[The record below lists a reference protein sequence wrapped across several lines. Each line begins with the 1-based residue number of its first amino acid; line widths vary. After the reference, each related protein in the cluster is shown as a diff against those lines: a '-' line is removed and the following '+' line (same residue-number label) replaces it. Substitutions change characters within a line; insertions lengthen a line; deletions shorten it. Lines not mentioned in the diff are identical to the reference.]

1 MTIVLCVTGS
11 VAAVETVKLAR
22 ELKRKGFQVKCF
34 MTDGACDIIN
44 PYALEFATGEKVITK
59 LTGNIEH
66 VKYADEDLIL
76 VAPATANVISKFAYK
91 IADNPINT
99 LLLTASGY
107 DTPIIFVPSMH
118 QSMYRAVEENIQKLK
133 NEGVVF
139 MEPKQEENK
148 AKFPSVDDIVLQAQ
162 KATSAGGLEDRHVLV
177 SAGGT
182 YENIDPIRG
191 ITNRSSGKMG
201 VELAKEA
208 FRRGAEVTMVTG
220 RVEVEIPKIFN
231 RIKVESSR
239 EMAKALE
246 ENLIDC
252 DVFIAAAA
260 VSDFTVAEIG
270 SVTEKGP
277 ITEYGSMAEKGSKI
291 SSASEATLKLK
302 PTPKIINQAKEH
314 NPALYL
320 VGFKAEY
327 NVSGHELAES
337 AKKRMRESGA
347 DLMVANDVAET
358 GAGFG
363 SDQNKVVLV
372 DDEIWDVPL
381 STKEEIAALVIGR
394 IVERI
399 I

>member
-59 LTGNIEH
+59 LTGDIEH
-66 VKYADEDLIL
+66 VKYADEELIL

-107 DTPIIFVPSMH
+107 NTPIVIAPSMH
-118 QSMYRAVEENIQKLK
+118 QSMYRAVDENIQKLK
-133 NEGVVF
+133 KEGVVF

-162 KATSAGGLEDRHVLV
+162 KATSAGGLEGRNVLV

-182 YENIDPIRG
+182 YEDIDPIRG

-208 FRRGAEVTMVTG
+208 FRRGADVTMITG
-220 RVEVEIPKIFN
+220 RVEVEIPKVFN
-231 RIKVESSR
+231 HIKIESSR
-239 EMAKALE
+239 AMAKALE
-246 ENLIDC
+246 ENLIDH

-260 VSDFTVAEIG
+260 VSDFTV
-270 SVTEKGP
+270 EK
-277 ITEYGSMAEKGSKI
+277 TGSKI
-291 SSASEATLKLK
+291 SSSSDQTLKLK
-302 PTPKIINQAKEH
+302 PAPKIINQAKEH
-314 NPALYL
+314 NPAVYL

-327 NVSGHELAES
+327 GVSRDKLVES

-347 DLMVANDVAET
+347 DLMVANDVAEA

-394 IVERI
+394 VAERVI
-399 I
+399 

>member
-44 PYALEFATGEKVITK
+44 PYSLEFATGEKVITK
-59 LTGNIEH
+59 LTGEIEH
-66 VKYADEDLIL
+66 VKYADAELIL

-107 DTPIIFVPSMH
+107 NTPIVFVPSMH
-118 QSMYRAVEENIQKLK
+118 QSMYRAVDENIQKLK
-133 NEGVVF
+133 KEGVVF
-139 MEPKQEENK
+139 MEPKKEENK

-162 KATSAGGLEDRHVLV
+162 KATSAGGLEGRNVLV

-182 YENIDPIRG
+182 YEDIDPIRG

-208 FRRGAEVTMVTG
+208 FRRGADVTMITG
-220 RVEVEIPKIFN
+220 RVEVEIPQVFNHIKI
-231 RIKVESSR
+231 ESSR
-239 EMAKALE
+239 VMAKALE
-246 ENLIDC
+246 ENLIDH

-260 VSDFTVAEIG
+260 VSDFV
-270 SVTEKGP
+270 VEKN
-277 ITEYGSMAEKGSKI
+277 TSKI
-291 SSASEATLKLK
+291 SSSSDQTLKLK
-302 PTPKIINQAKEH
+302 PAPKIINQAKEH
-314 NPALYL
+314 NPAVYL

-327 NVSGHELAES
+327 GVSRDKLVES

-347 DLMVANDVAET
+347 DLMVANDVAEV

-394 IVERI
+394 VAERI

>member
-34 MTDGACDIIN
+34 MTDGACDIVN

-59 LTGNIEH
+59 LTGEIEH
-66 VKYADEDLIL
+66 VKYADAELIL

-107 DTPIIFVPSMH
+107 NTPIVFVPSMH
-118 QSMYRAVEENIQKLK
+118 QSMYRAVDENIQKLK
-133 NEGVVF
+133 KEGVVF
-139 MEPKQEENK
+139 MEPKKEENK

-162 KATSAGGLEDRHVLV
+162 KATSAGGLEGRNVLV

-182 YENIDPIRG
+182 YEDIDPIRG

-208 FRRGAEVTMVTG
+208 FRRGADVTMITG
-220 RVEVEIPKIFN
+220 RVEVEIPQVFNHIKI
-231 RIKVESSR
+231 ESSR
-239 EMAKALE
+239 VMAKALE
-246 ENLIDC
+246 ENLIDH

-260 VSDFTVAEIG
+260 VSDFV
-270 SVTEKGP
+270 VEKN
-277 ITEYGSMAEKGSKI
+277 TSKI
-291 SSASEATLKLK
+291 SSSSDQTLKLK
-302 PTPKIINQAKEH
+302 PAPKIINQAKEH
-314 NPALYL
+314 NPAVYL

-327 NVSGHELAES
+327 GVSRDKLVES

-347 DLMVANDVAET
+347 DLMVANDVAEV

-394 IVERI
+394 VAERI

>member
-22 ELKRKGFQVKCF
+22 ELKRKGFMVKCF

-44 PYALEFATGEKVITK
+44 PYALEFATGEKVVTK
-59 LTGNIEH
+59 LTGDIEH

-107 DTPIIFVPSMH
+107 NTPIVMVPSMH
-118 QSMYRAVEENIQKLK
+118 QSMYQAVEENIQKLK

-139 MEPKQEENK
+139 MEPREEENK
-148 AKFPSVDDIVLQAQ
+148 AKFPSVEDVVLQAQ
-162 KATSAGGLEDRHVLV
+162 KATSAGGLEGRNVLV

-182 YENIDPIRG
+182 YESIDPIRG

-201 VELAKEA
+201 LEMAKEA
-208 FRRGAEVTMVTG
+208 FRRGAQVTMITG
-220 RVEVEIPKIFN
+220 RVEVEIPKVFQH
-231 RIKVESSR
+231 IKVISSKDMQ
-239 EMAKALE
+239 EALE
-246 ENLIDC
+246 ENLLDH
-252 DVFIAAAA
+252 DVFIATAA
-260 VSDFTVAEIG
+260 VSDFTVDESA
-270 SVTEKGP
+270 
-277 ITEYGSMAEKGSKI
+277 SKI
-291 SSASEATLKLK
+291 SSSRGETLKLK
-302 PTPKIINQAKEH
+302 VAPKIINQAKEH
-314 NPALYL
+314 NPAVYL

-327 NVSGHELAES
+327 GVSQDKLVES
-337 AKKRMRESGA
+337 AKGRMRESGA
-347 DLMVANDVAET
+347 DLMVANDVAEA

-372 DDEIWDVPL
+372 DDEVWDVPL
-381 STKEEIAALVIGR
+381 STKEEISALVIGR
-394 IVERI
+394 IIERI

>member
-22 ELKRKGFQVKCF
+22 ELKRKGYPVKCF

-44 PYALEFATGEKVITK
+44 PYALEFATGEKVVTK
-59 LTGNIEH
+59 LTGEIEH

-99 LLLTASGY
+99 LLVTASGY
-107 DTPIIFVPSMH
+107 DTPIVIVPSMH
-118 QSMYRAVEENIQKLK
+118 QSMYRAVEENVEKLK
-133 NEGVVF
+133 KEGIIFV
-139 MEPKQEENK
+139 EPKEEENK
-148 AKFPSVDDIVLQAQ
+148 AKFPSIDDVVLQVQ
-162 KATSAGGLEDRHVLV
+162 RATSAGGLEGRRVLV

-182 YENIDPIRG
+182 YEDIDPIRG

-201 VELAKEA
+201 LELAKEA
-208 FRRGAEVTMVTG
+208 YRRGAEVTMVTG
-220 RVEVEIPKIFN
+220 RVDVEIPQVFN
-231 RIKVESSR
+231 RVKVESTTN
-239 EMAKALE
+239 MARALE
-246 ENLIDC
+246 DNLIDH

-260 VSDFTVAEIG
+260 VSDFV
-270 SVTEKGP
+270 VEKNQ
-277 ITEYGSMAEKGSKI
+277 SKI
-291 SSASEATLKLK
+291 SSRTEQTLKLK
-302 PTPKIINQAKEH
+302 PAPKIINQAKEH

-327 NVSGHELAES
+327 GVNQEELIES

-347 DLMVANDVAET
+347 DLMVANDVAEA

-363 SDQNKVVLV
+363 SDQNKVVLI

-381 STKEEIAALVIGR
+381 STKEEIATLIMGR
-394 IVERI
+394 IAERI

>member
-59 LTGNIEH
+59 LTGDIEH
-66 VKYADEDLIL
+66 VKYADAELIL

-107 DTPIIFVPSMH
+107 NTPIVFVPSMH
-118 QSMYRAVEENIQKLK
+118 QSMYRAVDENIQKLK
-133 NEGVVF
+133 KEGVVF
-139 MEPKQEENK
+139 MEPKKEENK

-162 KATSAGGLEDRHVLV
+162 KATSAGGLEGRNVLV

-182 YENIDPIRG
+182 YEDIDPIRG

-208 FRRGAEVTMVTG
+208 FRRGAEVTMITG
-220 RVEVEIPKIFN
+220 RVEVEIPQVFNHIKI
-231 RIKVESSR
+231 ESSR
-239 EMAKALE
+239 VMAKALE
-246 ENLIDC
+246 ENLIDH

-260 VSDFTVAEIG
+260 VSDFTV
-270 SVTEKGP
+270 EKS
-277 ITEYGSMAEKGSKI
+277 TSKI
-291 SSASEATLKLK
+291 SSSGDQTLKLK
-302 PTPKIINQAKEH
+302 PAPKIINQAKEH
-314 NPALYL
+314 NPAVYL

-327 NVSGHELAES
+327 GVSRDELVES

-347 DLMVANDVAET
+347 DLMVANDVAEV

-394 IVERI
+394 VAERVI
-399 I
+399 

>member
-44 PYALEFATGEKVITK
+44 PNALEFATGEKVITK
-59 LTGNIEH
+59 LTGDIEH
-66 VKYADEDLIL
+66 VKYADEELIL

-107 DTPIIFVPSMH
+107 NTPIVFVPSMH
-118 QSMYRAVEENIQKLK
+118 QSMYRAVDENIQKLK
-133 NEGVVF
+133 KEGVVF

-162 KATSAGGLEDRHVLV
+162 KATSAGGLEGRNVLV

-182 YENIDPIRG
+182 YEDIDPIRG

-208 FRRGAEVTMVTG
+208 FRRGADVTMITG
-220 RVEVEIPKIFN
+220 RVEVEIPKVFN
-231 RIKVESSR
+231 HIKIESSR
-239 EMAKALE
+239 VMAKALE
-246 ENLIDC
+246 ENLIDH

-260 VSDFTVAEIG
+260 VSDFTV
-270 SVTEKGP
+270 EKN
-277 ITEYGSMAEKGSKI
+277 TSKI
-291 SSASEATLKLK
+291 SSSSDQTLKLK
-302 PTPKIINQAKEH
+302 PAPKIINQAKEH
-314 NPALYL
+314 NPAVYL

-327 NVSGHELAES
+327 GVSRDKLVES

-347 DLMVANDVAET
+347 DLMVANDVAEA

-394 IVERI
+394 VAERVI
-399 I
+399 

>member
-34 MTDGACDIIN
+34 MSDGACDIIN

-59 LTGNIEH
+59 LTGDIEH

-76 VAPATANVISKFAYK
+76 VAPATANVISKFTYK

-107 DTPIIFVPSMH
+107 NTPIVFVPSMH
-118 QSMYRAVEENIQKLK
+118 QSMYQAVDENIQKLK
-133 NEGVVF
+133 KEGVVF

-162 KATSAGGLEDRHVLV
+162 KATSAGGLEGRSVLV

-182 YENIDPIRG
+182 YEDIDPIRG

-201 VELAKEA
+201 LELAKEA
-208 FRRGAEVTMVTG
+208 FRRGAEVTMITG
-220 RVEVEIPKIFN
+220 RVEVEIPQVFNHIKI
-231 RIKVESSR
+231 ESSR
-239 EMAKALE
+239 VMAKALE
-246 ENLIDC
+246 ENLLDH

-260 VSDFTVAEIG
+260 VSDFTV
-270 SVTEKGP
+270 EK
-277 ITEYGSMAEKGSKI
+277 SGSKI
-291 SSASEATLKLK
+291 SSSSDQTLKLK
-302 PTPKIINQAKEH
+302 PAPKIINQAKEH
-314 NPALYL
+314 NPAVYL

-327 NVSGHELAES
+327 GVSRDQMVES

-347 DLMVANDVAET
+347 DLMVANDVAEA

-394 IVERI
+394 VVERVI
-399 I
+399 

>member
-22 ELKRKGFQVKCF
+22 ELKRKGFMVKCF

-44 PYALEFATGEKVITK
+44 PYALEFATGEKVVTK
-59 LTGNIEH
+59 LTGDIEH

-107 DTPIIFVPSMH
+107 NTPIVMVPSMH
-118 QSMYRAVEENIQKLK
+118 QSMYQAVEENIQKLK

-139 MEPKQEENK
+139 MEPREEENK
-148 AKFPSVDDIVLQAQ
+148 AKFPSVDDVVLQAQ
-162 KATSAGGLEDRHVLV
+162 KATSAGGLEGRNVLV

-182 YENIDPIRG
+182 YESIDPIRG

-201 VELAKEA
+201 LEMAKEA
-208 FRRGAEVTMVTG
+208 FRRGAQVTMITG
-220 RVEVEIPKIFN
+220 KVEVEIPKVFQH
-231 RIKVESSR
+231 IKVISSKDMQ
-239 EMAKALE
+239 EALE
-246 ENLIDC
+246 ENLLDH
-252 DVFIAAAA
+252 DVFIATAA
-260 VSDFTVAEIG
+260 VSDFTVDESA
-270 SVTEKGP
+270 
-277 ITEYGSMAEKGSKI
+277 SKI
-291 SSASEATLKLK
+291 SSSRGETLKLK
-302 PTPKIINQAKEH
+302 VAPKIINQAKEH
-314 NPALYL
+314 NPAVYL

-327 NVSGHELAES
+327 GVSQDKLVES
-337 AKKRMRESGA
+337 AKGRMRESGA
-347 DLMVANDVAET
+347 DLMVANDVAEA

-372 DDEIWDVPL
+372 DDEVWDVPL
-381 STKEEIAALVIGR
+381 STKEEISALVIGR
-394 IVERI
+394 IIERI

>member
-22 ELKRKGFQVKCF
+22 ELKRKGFMVKCF

-44 PYALEFATGEKVITK
+44 PYALEFATGEKVVTK
-59 LTGNIEH
+59 LTGDIEH

-107 DTPIIFVPSMH
+107 NTPIVMVPSMH
-118 QSMYRAVEENIQKLK
+118 QSMYQAVEENIQKLK

-139 MEPKQEENK
+139 MEPREEENK
-148 AKFPSVDDIVLQAQ
+148 AKFPSVDDVVLQAQ
-162 KATSAGGLEDRHVLV
+162 KATSAGGLEGRNVLV

-182 YENIDPIRG
+182 YESIDPIRG

-201 VELAKEA
+201 LEMAKEA
-208 FRRGAEVTMVTG
+208 FRRGAQVTMITG
-220 RVEVEIPKIFN
+220 RVEVEIPKVFQH
-231 RIKVESSR
+231 IKVISSK
-239 EMAKALE
+239 EMQEALE
-246 ENLIDC
+246 ENLLDH
-252 DVFIAAAA
+252 DVFIATAA
-260 VSDFTVAEIG
+260 VSDFTVDESA
-270 SVTEKGP
+270 
-277 ITEYGSMAEKGSKI
+277 SKI
-291 SSASEATLKLK
+291 SSSRGETLKLK
-302 PTPKIINQAKEH
+302 VAPKIINQAKEH
-314 NPALYL
+314 NPAVYL

-327 NVSGHELAES
+327 GVSQDKLVES
-337 AKKRMRESGA
+337 AKGRMRESGA
-347 DLMVANDVAET
+347 DLMVANDVAEA

-372 DDEIWDVPL
+372 DDEVWDVPL
-381 STKEEIAALVIGR
+381 STKEEISALVIGR
-394 IVERI
+394 IIERI

>member
-44 PYALEFATGEKVITK
+44 PYALEFATGEKVVTK
-59 LTGNIEH
+59 LTGDIEH

-107 DTPIIFVPSMH
+107 NTPIVMVPSMH
-118 QSMYRAVEENIQKLK
+118 QSMYQAVEENIQKLK

-139 MEPKQEENK
+139 MEPLEEENK
-148 AKFPSVDDIVLQAQ
+148 AKFPSVDDVVLQAQ
-162 KATSAGGLEDRHVLV
+162 KATSAGGLEGRNVLV

-182 YENIDPIRG
+182 YESIDPIRG

-201 VELAKEA
+201 LEMAKEA
-208 FRRGAEVTMVTG
+208 FRRGAQVTMITG
-220 RVEVEIPKIFN
+220 RVEVEIPKVFQQ
-231 RIKVESSR
+231 IKVTSSKDMQ
-239 EMAKALE
+239 EALE
-246 ENLIDC
+246 ENLIDH

-260 VSDFTVAEIG
+260 VSDFTVDESA
-270 SVTEKGP
+270 
-277 ITEYGSMAEKGSKI
+277 SKI
-291 SSASEATLKLK
+291 SSSRGETLQLK
-302 PTPKIINQAKEH
+302 VAPKIINQAKEH
-314 NPALYL
+314 NPAVYL

-327 NVSGHELAES
+327 GVSGDELVES
-337 AKKRMRESGA
+337 AKRRMRESSA

-381 STKEEIAALVIGR
+381 STKEEISALVIGR
-394 IVERI
+394 IIERI

>member
-44 PYALEFATGEKVITK
+44 PYALEFATGEKAVTR
-59 LTGNIEH
+59 LTGDIEH

-107 DTPIIFVPSMH
+107 NTPIVMVPSMH
-118 QSMYRAVEENIQKLK
+118 QSMYQAVEENIQKLK

-139 MEPKQEENK
+139 MEPREEENK
-148 AKFPSVDDIVLQAQ
+148 AKFPSVDDVVLQVQ
-162 KATSAGGLEDRHVLV
+162 KTTSAGGLEGRKVLV

-182 YENIDPIRG
+182 YESIDPIRG

-201 VELAKEA
+201 LEMAKEA
-208 FRRGAEVTMVTG
+208 FRRGAQVTMITG
-220 RVEVEIPKIFN
+220 RVEVEIPEVFQQ
-231 RIKVESSR
+231 IKVTSSR
-239 EMAKALE
+239 GMQEALE
-246 ENLIDC
+246 ENLIDY

-260 VSDFTVAEIG
+260 VSDFTVDESA
-270 SVTEKGP
+270 
-277 ITEYGSMAEKGSKI
+277 SKI
-291 SSASEATLKLK
+291 SSSRGETLQLK
-302 PTPKIINQAKEH
+302 VAPKIINQAKEH
-314 NPALYL
+314 NPAVYL

-327 NVSGHELAES
+327 GVSGDELVES
-337 AKKRMRESGA
+337 AKRRMRESGA
-347 DLMVANDVAET
+347 DLMVANDVAVT

-372 DDEIWDVPL
+372 DDEVWDVPL
-381 STKEEIAALVIGR
+381 STKEEISALVIGR
-394 IVERI
+394 IIERI

>member
-239 EMAKALE
+239 EMAKTLE

-270 SVTEKGP
+270 SVTE
-277 ITEYGSMAEKGSKI
+277 YGSIAERGSKI
-291 SSASEATLKLK
+291 SSAGEATLKLK
-302 PTPKIINQAKEH
+302 PAPKIINQAKEH

-327 NVSGHELAES
+327 NVSGDELVES
-337 AKKRMRESGA
+337 AKRRMRESGA

>member
-1 MTIVLCVTGS
+1 MTIMLCVTGS

-107 DTPIIFVPSMH
+107 NTPIIFVPSMH

-133 NEGVVF
+133 KEGVVF

-182 YENIDPIRG
+182 YEDIDPIRG

-201 VELAKEA
+201 AELAKEA
-208 FRRGAEVTMVTG
+208 FRRGAEVTIITG
-220 RVEVEIPKIFN
+220 RVEVEIPKVFN
-231 RIKVESSR
+231 RINVESSR

-246 ENLIDC
+246 ENLIEC

-260 VSDFTVAEIG
+260 VSDFTVAELG
-270 SVTEKGP
+270 SVTEKGS
-277 ITEYGSMAEKGSKI
+277 ITERGSKI

-302 PTPKIINQAKEH
+302 PAPKIINQVKEH
-314 NPALYL
+314 NPAIYL

-327 NVSGHELAES
+327 NVSRDELVES
-337 AKKRMRESGA
+337 AKRRMRESGA
-347 DLMVANDVAET
+347 DLMVANDVAEA

-372 DDEIWDVPL
+372 DDEIWEIPL